1 MIIGYIIMIVYPIGF
16 LLTLTFFKYFGVKI
30 GFDYTRNA
38 NDIDWYDDWDSNEQ
52 AFTAFSLFWPI
63 IIPMLL
69 VMGIWKTIFTF
80 GKWYINKQY
89 GNIQKNNN
97 GQTFRRFIR

>member
-1 MIIGYIIMIVYPIGF
+1 MIVTIYIIGF

-38 NDIDWYDDWDSNEQ
+38 NDIDWYDDWESNEQ
-52 AFTAFSLFWPI
+52 AFTAFSIFWPI

-69 VMGIWKTIFTF
+69 ILGSCKTIFTF
-80 GKWYINKQY
+80 GKWFLNK
-89 GNIQKNNN
+89 
-97 GQTFRRFIR
+97 

>member
-1 MIIGYIIMIVYPIGF
+1 MMVTIYIIGF

-38 NDIDWYDDWDSNEQ
+38 NDIDWYDDWESNEQ
-52 AFTAFSLFWPI
+52 AFTAFSIFWPI

-69 VMGIWKTIFTF
+69 ILGSWKTIFTF
-80 GKWYINKQY
+80 GKWFLNK
-89 GNIQKNNN
+89 
-97 GQTFRRFIR
+97 